1 MPPAPDPSTGSPRG
15 WRRPEVLLLLI
26 AAASPLSVATWHA
39 LINNFAVEQAAFSSS
54 DMGIL
59 QSVREIPGFLAFIAV
74 LMLLLIREQRCAFIA
89 LIALGIGTAITGF
102 LPSFWGLLLTTLVMS
117 FGFHYFETIN
127 QSLALQWLDKDKA
140 PAFLGRIVAV
150 MSMAGLVVY
159 GLIWLTDTTMGLP
172 FWVIYLVA
180 GSVTVAIAIFGWFA
194 FPMFREKTP
203 QHKKLLMRR
212 RYWLYYALVF
222 MSGAR
227 RQIFMVFASF
237 LLVQKFNYTFGDI
250 SLLLL
255 INGAITIF
263 LAPIVGKLIGRFGE
277 RRALILEYIGLIGV
291 FSAYA
296 FVEDAFVAAILY
308 VVDHLFFAMAIA
320 IKTYFQKIA
329 DPADIA
335 ATAGVSFSINHVAA
349 VVIPVAFGFLYLI
362 SPAIV
367 FLAGAG
373 MAAMSLLLALNVPL
387 RPLPGNEVL
396 VGRTVPA
403 VAAE

>member
-1 MPPAPDPSTGSPRG
+1 
-15 WRRPEVLLLLI
+15 VLLLLI
-26 AAASPLSVATWHA
+26 AAASPLSFATWHA
-39 LINNFAVEQAAFSSS
+39 LINNFAVEQAGFNSG

-59 QSVREIPGFLAFIAV
+59 QSVREIPGFLAFTAI
-74 LMLLLIREQRCAFIA
+74 LLLLLIREQRFAFIA
-89 LIALGIGTAITGF
+89 LIALGLGTAATGF
-102 LPSFWGLLLTTLVMS
+102 LPSFWGLMLTTIVMS
-117 FGFHYFETIN
+117 AGFHYFETIN
-127 QSLALQWLDKDKA
+127 QSLALQWLDKRKA
-140 PAFLGRIVAV
+140 PAFLGKVVAV
-150 MSMAGLVVY
+150 MSLAGLVAY

-180 GSVTVAIAIFGWFA
+180 GGVTTAVAVFCWFA
-194 FPMFREKTP
+194 FPLFKEKTP
-203 QHKKLLMRR
+203 QHKKLLMRK

-227 RQIFMVFASF
+227 RQIFVVFASF
-237 LLVQKFNYTFGDI
+237 LLVQKFDYTLGDI

-263 LAPIVGKLIGRFGE
+263 LAPLVGKLIGRYGE

-291 FSAYA
+291 FAAYA

-308 VVDHLFFAMAIA
+308 VIDHLFFAMAIA

-335 ATAGVSFSINHVAA
+335 ATSGVSFSINHVAA
-349 VVIPVAFGFLYLI
+349 VVIPVIFGFLYLI

-367 FLAGAG
+367 FLAGSA
-373 MAAMSLLLALNVPL
+373 MAAVSLALALNVPL
-387 RPLPGNEVL
+387 RPMPGNEVL
-396 VGRTVPA
+396 IGHKGVAAGAA